1 MSQACYLPL
10 RLFLL
15 EFAWAD
21 RERAQVESLMAASE
35 SPSSEGHLTCLE
47 NVSDSARFKFRFHDN
62 EINCDLPCK
71 HSVSAVQMRPK
82 DTKFRKITKGKN
94 FANRFSTT
102 LLMVLE

>member
-47 NVSDSARFKFRFHDN
+47 NVSDSARFKFRFF
-62 EINCDLPCK
+62 
-71 HSVSAVQMRPK
+71 VQLSP
-82 DTKFRKITKGKN
+82 
-94 FANRFSTT
+94 
-102 LLMVLE
+102 VQ